1 VFVLRVSTPAGWA
14 GGGVWAGQGGSRWGD
29 PSERVDLAG
38 GEKCLGSGAGR
49 PLPERRFGTT
59 TLAVERA
66 TGDLLSFASGI
77 PPNRVEE
84 AFDDVRPHARVV
96 AQGSD

>member
-1 VFVLRVSTPAGWA
+1 MT
-14 GGGVWAGQGGSRWGD
+14 
-29 PSERVDLAG
+29 SEAEAQAKVQAH
-38 GEKCLGSGAGR
+38 LGSDDFELSEFPQGWRVIR
-49 PLPERRFGTT
+49 PLPERMFGTT

-96 AQGSD
+96 AQGPA